1 MPIALSYFRKDDDKL
16 VNVDIGIIVQLK
28 HVLENG
34 VDNILELGLN
44 ACQINCW
51 NAELYTP
58 ENAEKLKEIVKDKVK
73 ITSLWA
79 GWSPPAVWNFIDG
92 PLTLGLV
99 PREYRAQR
107 INELKKG
114 ADFAN
119 MLGITDVTTHM
130 GFIPENPATTEYRET
145 VVAVREV
152 GAYCKRNNLY
162 FNFETGQETPVT
174 LMRTIEDTGLDNLG
188 VNLDPANLLLYGKA
202 NPVDAVDIY
211 GDKIRGIHVKDG
223 MYPTNGHSLG
233 KEMPIGEGLVNFP
246 KLIKTLQKY
255 NYNGPYIIER
265 EISGPQQ
272 KIDII
277 KARDFLYS
285 VL

>member
-1 MPIALSYFRKDDDKL
+1 MSNA
-16 VNVDIGIIVQLK
+16 DIGIIVQLNN
-28 HVLENG
+28 VLENG
-34 VDNILELGLN
+34 VEDILELGLN

-51 NAELYTP
+51 NAELYTVG
-58 ENAEKLKEIVKDKVK
+58 NAEKLKEIVKDKVK

-99 PREYRAQR
+99 PREYRAQL
-107 INELKKG
+107 INELKKDV
-114 ADFAN
+114 DFAN

-145 VVAVREV
+145 VIAVREV
-152 GAYCKRNNLY
+152 GAYCKRFNLF

-202 NPVDAVDIY
+202 NPVDSVDIY
-211 GDKIRGIHVKDG
+211 RDKIRGIHVKDG

-233 KEMPIGEGLVNFP
+233 KETPVGEGLVNFP
-246 KLIKTLQKY
+246 ELVKKLISY
-255 NYNGPYIIER
+255 GYNGPYIIER

-272 KIDII
+272 RIDII
-277 KARDFLYS
+277 KARDFLLSILKDYMGN
-285 VL
+285 

>member
-1 MPIALSYFRKDDDKL
+1 MF
-16 VNVDIGIIVQLK
+16 NVDIGIIVQLSN
-28 HVLENG
+28 VLENG
-34 VDNILELGLN
+34 VEDILELGLN

-51 NAELYTP
+51 NAELYTV

-114 ADFAN
+114 VDFAN

-145 VVAVREV
+145 VIAVREV
-152 GAYCKRNNLY
+152 GAYCKRFNLF

-202 NPVDAVDIY
+202 NPVDSVDIY
-211 GDKIRGIHVKDG
+211 RDKIRGIHVKDG

-233 KEMPIGEGLVNFP
+233 KETPVGEGLVNFP
-246 KLIKTLQKY
+246 ELVKKLISY
-255 NYNGPYIIER
+255 GYNGPYIIER

-272 KIDII
+272 RIDII
-277 KARDFLYS
+277 KARDFLLSILKDYIGN
-285 VL
+285 

>member
-1 MPIALSYFRKDDDKL
+1 MFNA
-16 VNVDIGIIVQLK
+16 DIGIIVQLNN
-28 HVLENG
+28 VLENG
-34 VDNILELGLN
+34 VEDILELGLN

-51 NAELYTP
+51 NAELYTV

-114 ADFAN
+114 VDFAN

-145 VVAVREV
+145 VIAVREV
-152 GAYCKRNNLY
+152 GAYCKRFNLF

-202 NPVDAVDIY
+202 NPVDSVDIY
-211 GDKIRGIHVKDG
+211 RDKIRGIHVKDG

-233 KEMPIGEGLVNFP
+233 KETPVGEGLVNFP
-246 KLIKTLQKY
+246 ELVKKLISY
-255 NYNGPYIIER
+255 GYNGPYIIER

-272 KIDII
+272 RIDII
-277 KARDFLYS
+277 KARDFLLSILKDYMGN
-285 VL
+285 

>member
-1 MPIALSYFRKDDDKL
+1 M

-34 VDNILELGLN
+34 VDDILELGLN

-51 NAELYTP
+51 NAELYTL
-58 ENAEKLKEIVKDKVK
+58 ENAEKLKEITKDKIR

-145 VVAVREV
+145 VIAVKEV
-152 GAYCKRNNLY
+152 GDYCKKYNLF

-211 GDKIRGIHVKDG
+211 KDKIRGIHVKDG

-233 KEMPIGEGLVNFP
+233 KEMPVGEGLVNFP
-246 KLIKTLQKY
+246 ELVKRLLSYRY
-255 NYNGPYIIER
+255 NRPYIIER

-272 KIDII
+272 RIDII
-277 KARDFLYS
+277 KARDFLLSILKDYFE
-285 VL
+285 

>member
-1 MPIALSYFRKDDDKL
+1 LFNA
-16 VNVDIGIIVQLK
+16 DIGIIVQLNN
-28 HVLENG
+28 VLENG
-34 VDNILELGLN
+34 VEDILELGLN

-51 NAELYTP
+51 NAELYTV

-114 ADFAN
+114 VDFAN

-145 VVAVREV
+145 VIAVREV
-152 GAYCKRNNLY
+152 GAYCKRFNLF
-162 FNFETGQETPVT
+162 FNFETGQETPVA

-202 NPVDAVDIY
+202 NPVDSVDIY
-211 GDKIRGIHVKDG
+211 RDKIRGIHVKDG

-233 KEMPIGEGLVNFP
+233 KEMPVGEGLVNFP
-246 KLIKTLQKY
+246 ELVKKLISY
-255 NYNGPYIIER
+255 GYNGPYIIER

-272 KIDII
+272 RIDII
-277 KARDFLYS
+277 KARDFLLSILKDYIGN
-285 VL
+285 

>member
-1 MPIALSYFRKDDDKL
+1 MS
-16 VNVDIGIIVQLK
+16 NVDIGIIVQLQ
-28 HVLENG
+28 HILENG
-34 VDNILELGLN
+34 VEDILELGLN

-51 NAELYTP
+51 NEKLYTL
-58 ENAEKLKEIVKDKVK
+58 ENAEKLKEKVKDKVK

-79 GWSPPAVWNFIDG
+79 GWSPPAVWNFVDG

-107 INELKKG
+107 INELKRG

-145 VVAVREV
+145 VIAVREV
-152 GAYCKRNNLY
+152 GAYCKRYNLY

-211 GDKIRGIHVKDG
+211 KDKIRGIHVKDG

-246 KLIKTLQKY
+246 ELIKRLLKH

-277 KARDFLYS
+277 KARDFLIS

>member
-1 MPIALSYFRKDDDKL
+1 MF
-16 VNVDIGIIVQLK
+16 NVDIGIIVQLSN
-28 HVLENG
+28 VLENG
-34 VDNILELGLN
+34 VEDILELGLN

-51 NAELYTP
+51 NAELYTV

-114 ADFAN
+114 VDFAN

-145 VVAVREV
+145 VIAVREV
-152 GAYCKRNNLY
+152 GAYCKRFNLF
-162 FNFETGQETPVT
+162 FNFETGQETPVA

-202 NPVDAVDIY
+202 NPVDSVDIY
-211 GDKIRGIHVKDG
+211 RDKIRGIHVKDG

-233 KEMPIGEGLVNFP
+233 KEMPVGEGLVNFP
-246 KLIKTLQKY
+246 ELVKKLISY
-255 NYNGPYIIER
+255 GYNGPYIIER

-272 KIDII
+272 RIDII
-277 KARDFLYS
+277 KARDFLLSILKDYIGN
-285 VL
+285 